1 MGELVD
7 EQWLA
12 ININVIAFFFIT
24 ITFAIDVIVFMPRLT
39 MVVVRMVVGLFI
51 RNVLGA
57 AIPTLGLV
65 GIVGNVMPL
74 PTLVDHLLHELVVE
88 GVVDRWC

>member
-1 MGELVD
+1 
-7 EQWLA
+7 
-12 ININVIAFFFIT
+12 
-24 ITFAIDVIVFMPRLT
+24 

-65 GIVGNVMPL
+65 GIVGNTM
-74 PTLVDHLLHELVVE
+74 PTLVDHILHELVLE
-88 GVVDRWC
+88 GVVDC